1 LPLTTGAAE
10 IEHKNV
16 PKDPTQIRPLTK
28 EDVVTRGIDKDRINK
43 LNPWTL
49 TTASTTADQLIGS
62 YTVTSGKT
70 FRIQAILIEVYFTTL
85 STTAE
90 YLGTLKLQIGG
101 SDWLGPFMASNT
113 TSGALFGMV
122 ISLPEGVDVA
132 ENIVI
137 RAVCTPAT
145 ATSIRWVVTI
155 VGFERS

>member
-10 IEHKNV
+10 IEHRNV

-28 EDVVTRGIDKDRINK
+28 KDVVTRSIDKDRANK

-49 TTASTTADQLIGS
+49 TTASTVADQQIGS
-62 YTVTSGKT
+62 YTVSAGKT
-70 FRIQAILIEVYFTTL
+70 FRIQAVLVEVHFTTL

-101 SDWLGPFMASNT
+101 SDWLGPFQASNT

-122 ISLPEGVDVA
+122 IPIPEGVDVA
-132 ENIVI
+132 EGVVI
-137 RAVCTPAT
+137 RALCTPAVT
-145 ATSIRWVVTI
+145 TSIRWVVTLI
-155 VGFERS
+155 GFER